1 MHPEFFPIRADLF
14 NPDAVAPEVTAFN
27 VRMSELLKDAPG
39 LWDMGLE
46 AGRSGGFMPILPP
59 SPRAFDRDLGQVSVH
74 VLPSAQSKGIYLHI
88 HGGGMVLG
96 TAAGQDMML
105 EGISAALDVTC
116 VSVEYRL
123 APENPYPAAWD
134 DCEAAASWLV
144 HNAKAEFGTDRI
156 LIGGESAGA
165 LLAVATLV
173 RLRDRLN
180 YTEIA
185 GANLSFG
192 CFDSSMTPSQL
203 AANTG
208 PLSARE
214 ISRCAAAYCSDP
226 AEMRNPEVS
235 PLFADL
241 TAMPPVLLTVG
252 TLDPF
257 LDDSLFMYS
266 RWIAAGNSA
275 ELAIWPGA
283 GHGFVGTPHPLAGVA
298 GQRIEGFLAKCLAA
312 TNE

>member
-1 MHPEFFPIRADLF
+1 MHPDTFPLRRDLF
-14 NPDAVAPEVTAFN
+14 SADAVQPEVAAFN
-27 VRMSELLKDAPG
+27 LRMSEMLKDAPG

-46 AGRSGGFMPILPP
+46 AGRSGGFMPVLPA
-59 SPRAFDRDLGQVSVH
+59 SPRAFDRDLGSVKVH
-74 VLPSAQSKGIYLHI
+74 VLPATQPKAIYLHI

-96 TAAGQDMML
+96 SASGQDMML
-105 EGISAALDVTC
+105 EGISSALDVTC

-134 DCEAAASWLV
+134 DCEAAATWLV

-165 LLAVATLV
+165 LLAVATLA
-173 RLRDRLN
+173 RLRDRLG
-180 YTEIA
+180 YTDVV
-185 GANLSFG
+185 GANLTFG
-192 CFDSSMTPSQL
+192 CYDSSMTPSQL
-203 AANTG
+203 AANSG

-214 ISRCAAAYCSDP
+214 ISLCAAAYCVDST
-226 AEMRNPEVS
+226 EMRNPEVS

-241 TAMPPVLLTVG
+241 SALPPALFTVG

-266 RWIAAGNSA
+266 RWVAAGNVA
-275 ELAIWPGA
+275 DLAIWPGA
-283 GHGFVGTPHPLAGVA
+283 GHGFVGSPHPLAGA
-298 GQRIEGFLAKCLAA
+298 ASQRIEGFMAECLAA
-312 TNE
+312 ANE